1 MRSYKLRH
9 NVEQSQLFAD
19 FEQQV
24 LDFRFVIYDFSTVG
38 TENID
43 IKRYGIRY
51 VSSLKSHASS
61 FMSQVS
67 SLQSH
72 ASCFM
77 SQVSSFMAY
86 VSSLKSYVLS
96 FKGNVDE
103 TIPYVF
109 VSGAHTDFIS
119 RMFYVPRL
127 MHHVA
132 RDMFDTPRVF
142 MPAK

>member
-1 MRSYKLRH
+1 MRFEVLDVSYNTPKGCC
-9 NVEQSQLFAD
+9 LFAS
-19 FEQQV
+19 E
-24 LDFRFVIYDFSTVG
+24 
-38 TENID
+38 
-43 IKRYGIRY
+43 IRY